1 MAHGHSIRIRLIS
14 AFIALCAAIVLFRL
28 YFLQVVR
35 GDIYFERADKQYVN
49 TNTTP
54 YDRGEIYFE
63 TKDGQLS
70 PAAMTRSGFTLA
82 LNPSLVK
89 EPGKTFTI
97 LKQYIDLDR
106 AEFLNKVDKKDDPY
120 EEIARKLNTETADK
134 IKALNLPGIILAH
147 EKWRYYPAERLAAQ
161 AVGFVSYS
169 NNELAGR
176 YGLERY
182 YEDILK
188 KDPSKIYSNFF
199 AELFSDIEKTIEGNS
214 QGDLLVSIEPSVE
227 LYLEK
232 KLEEIRN
239 TWSSDTAGGIIINPQ
254 NGEIYAFSHNPTFNL
269 NEFHLEKNPAVFSNP
284 LVENVFEMGSII
296 KALTLAAGLDLGAV
310 SATTTYY
317 DAGCITLNK
326 KEICN
331 YDLRSRGT
339 VNMQEV
345 LNQSLNTGAAF
356 VALKTGNEKFAEYM
370 KNFGIGVETGI
381 DLPNETKGLISNL
394 DSRREIEIATASYGQ
409 GIAMTPI
416 ETARALSV
424 LANGG
429 ALITPHF
436 VKRINFDNG
445 LFKKMSYA
453 SDKRVISKET
463 SEEIT
468 RMLVNVVDKAL
479 AGGKAKIPGYSI
491 AAKTGTAQMSDEG
504 RRGYVEGKY
513 LHSFF
518 GYFPAYNPKFL
529 IFLYHTYPKGVR
541 YASETLT
548 EPFMDITKF
557 LINYYEI
564 PPDR

>member
-1 MAHGHSIRIRLIS
+1 MTHGHSIRIRLITV
-14 AFIALCAAIVLFRL
+14 FIALGAVLILFRL
-28 YFLQVVR
+28 YFLQVVQ
-35 GDIYFERADKQYVN
+35 GEIYFEKADRQYIN

-54 YDRGEIYFE
+54 YDRGEVYFE
-63 TKDGQLS
+63 TKDGELG
-70 PAAMTRSGFTLA
+70 PAAMSRSGFTLA
-82 LNPSLVK
+82 IHPKLIENPPKTYEALGALLN
-89 EPGKTFTI
+89 
-97 LKQYIDLDR
+97 LDQR
-106 AEFLNKVDKKDDPY
+106 VFLEKAGRRDDPY
-120 EEIARKLNTETADK
+120 EEIAYKINTEIADK
-134 IKALNLPGIILAH
+134 IKDLKMPGLILSRQ
-147 EKWRYYPAERLAAQ
+147 KWRFYPGEKLAAQ
-161 AVGFVSYS
+161 TIGFVSFKGD
-169 NNELAGR
+169 ELAGR

-188 KDPSKIYSNFF
+188 RDPSKIYNNFF
-199 AELFSDIEKTIEGNS
+199 AELFSDIEKTVNGNS
-214 QGDLLVSIEPSVE
+214 QGDLITSIEPRVE
-227 LYLEK
+227 LYLEE
-232 KLEEIRN
+232 KLSEIRN
-239 TWSSDTAGGIIINPQ
+239 VWGSDTAGGIIINPK
-254 NGEIYAFSHNPTFNL
+254 NGEIYAFASSPAFNL
-269 NEFHLEKNPAVFSNP
+269 NEFHLEQNPAVFGNP

-296 KALTLAAGLDLGAV
+296 KSLTMAAGLDSGAV
-310 SATTTYY
+310 AATSTYF
-317 DAGCITLNK
+317 DPGCRTLNK

-331 YDLRSRGT
+331 YDLRSRGV

-356 VALKTGNEKFAEYM
+356 VALKMGNQKFSAYM
-370 KNFGIGVETGI
+370 KNFGLGVETGI

-394 DSRREIEIATASYGQ
+394 DSPREIEMATASYGQ

-416 ETARALSV
+416 ETVRALSA

-429 ALITPHF
+429 VLITPHF

-445 LFKKMSYA
+445 LFKKMSYE
-453 SDKRVISKET
+453 SDKRVISSEA

-479 AGGKAKIPGYSI
+479 AGGKAKIEGYSI

-504 RRGYVEGKY
+504 RKGYVEGKY

-518 GYFPAYNPKFL
+518 GYFPAYDPKFL